1 MTTPVVGLHPQ
12 VNSHASNGWEQ
23 CSWPLVHFGHFEN
36 LGVFFLFFLIRS
48 FSHIYIFL
56 LLLFIYGPFFALR
69 VLVM

>member
-36 LGVFFLFFLIRS
+36 LGVFFFFFF
-48 FSHIYIFL
+48 FSLGPSLIYIFYYYYYLFTDLFL
-56 LLLFIYGPFFALR
+56 L
-69 VLVM
+69 